1 MRTLS
6 IFCLLLLVHN
16 EILAQEYFVFRAKK
30 IQATPDLVYQPGE
43 LLIRGSKIIRVGQDI
58 EKPKKFKLVNWQDH
72 EIYPGLISPGS
83 S

>member
-43 LLIRGSKIIRVGQDI
+43 LLIQGSKIIRVGKDI
-58 EKPKKFKLVNWQDH
+58 ENLK
-72 EIYPGLISPGS
+72 S
-83 S
+83 SN